1 MGCLGYA
8 MQWPKSDGETA
19 EMSTRRP
26 SKARAFSTF
35 IRTLKNDAL
44 RSKNDDPHDLYI
56 HSPWNLV
63 LLRAN
68 WNTTIFKSSSTW
80 TQLAP
85 SGTTSY
91 RNK

>member
-1 MGCLGYA
+1 VFRLR
-8 MQWPKSDGETA
+8 QWPKSDGETA
-19 EMSTRRP
+19 EYAQP

-35 IRTLKNDAL
+35 IRTLKHDAL

-68 WNTTIFKSSSTW
+68 WNTTIFKYVDT
-80 TQLAP
+80 TRTERHLLP
-85 SGTTSY
+85 IGTSDPA
-91 RNK
+91 RG